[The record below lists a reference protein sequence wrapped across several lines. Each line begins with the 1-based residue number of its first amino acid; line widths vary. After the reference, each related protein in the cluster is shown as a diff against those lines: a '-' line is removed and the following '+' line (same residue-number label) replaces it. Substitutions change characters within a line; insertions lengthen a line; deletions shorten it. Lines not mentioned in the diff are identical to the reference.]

1 MKVGTTVKWTSQSQS
16 CALTKIGTIIAVV
29 PAGIGLRNCL
39 TVEQYEPFTK
49 GAGPGM
55 QRNHE
60 SYVVSVPPV
69 KGKAKAKLYWPIA
82 SKLKEVTK

>member
-1 MKVGTTVKWTSQSQS
+1 MEVGTKVKWTSQSQS
-16 CALTKIGTIIAVV
+16 YELKKIGTIIAVI
-29 PAGIGLRNCL
+29 PAGAFLPACL
-39 TVEQYEPFTK
+39 TSEQYASFAK
-49 GAGPGM
+49 GAGPGLP
-55 QRNHE
+55 RNHV